1 MREIAVP
8 KISAKTSAMT
18 PFKTILTFA
27 MILSSSGAVLA
38 QQASPPVATPNG
50 VAAASAVGA
59 AAPPRCDANCVR
71 SNALLATEAC
81 VPQIASQSPPD
92 FDWNSRPTQGIFQ
105 NADPSSPAD
114 AVVHYRGEAVRFV
127 NSKKA
132 WIRLSYECAYDVEAR
147 TASVVNVRAGQ
158 LDQPPVPTTAP
169 NTAAAGPVGP
179 PPLSSQALAQAIQQV
194 AAQPQ
199 AQQPPRKKPR
209 VWEPSRV
216 EIQQQAPNPR
226 Q

>member
-1 MREIAVP
+1 
-8 KISAKTSAMT
+8 MT

-27 MILSSSGAVLA
+27 VILSVTDAALA
-38 QQASPPVATPNG
+38 QQSSPPVATPGG
-50 VAAASAVGA
+50 VAAAASVGA

-81 VPQIASQSPPD
+81 VPQIAAQSPQD
-92 FDWNSRPTQGIFQ
+92 FDWNTRPTQGIFQ

-114 AVVHYRGEAVRFV
+114 SVVHYRGDAVRFV

-147 TASVVNVRAGQ
+147 SVASVNVRAGQ
-158 LDQPPVPTTAP
+158 LDQPPVATTAP
-169 NTAAAGPVGP
+169 PSNGVAAANPS
-179 PPLSSQALAQAIQQV
+179 PLSSQALAQAIQQV
-194 AAQPQ
+194 AAQPAQ
-199 AQQPPRKKPR
+199 GQQPPRKKPR

-226 Q
+226 P

>member
-1 MREIAVP
+1 
-8 KISAKTSAMT
+8 MT
-18 PFKTILTFA
+18 QLKTILTFA
-27 MILSSSGAVLA
+27 MILSSSGAALA
-38 QQASPPVATPNG
+38 QQASPPVATPGG
-50 VAAASAVGA
+50 VASAAAVGA

-92 FDWNSRPTQGIFQ
+92 FDWNARPTQGIFQ

-147 TASVVNVRAGQ
+147 TASAVNVRAGQ
-158 LDQPPVPTTAP
+158 LDQPPPVQTTAP
-169 NTAAAGPVGP
+169 NTAAAAPAVP

-194 AAQPQ
+194 TAQPQ

-209 VWEPSRV
+209 VWEPSPV
-216 EIQQQAPNPR
+216 EIQQQAFNPR